1 MFATS
6 ACGGSND
13 SQRAGK
19 APRASFPTTGCRRSP
34 LAGVHT
40 PDRLR
45 LLDRC
50 RAIAG
55 TVKEPEKNRG
65 DGDATFNLA
74 PDPAYASMLDDKNRQ
89 EGGIHVEI
97 VPADQVGCVKG
108 QPVEHPGVTGLGDCT
123 GAHLKLPRAGAH
135 VRVVGAYV
143 LDVSN
148 DWNEFHPVWK
158 ITVQ

>member
-1 MFATS
+1 VGATS
-6 ACGGSND
+6 ACGGSKD
-13 SQRAGK
+13 SQGANQ
-19 APRASFPTTGCRRSP
+19 APRASFPVASCRKSP

-50 RAIAG
+50 RAIVG

-65 DGDATFNLA
+65 DGDWTFNLA
-74 PDPAYASMLDDKNRQ
+74 PDPAYASMLNEKNVQ

-97 VPADQVGCVKG
+97 VPADQAACVKG
-108 QPVEHPGVTGLGDCT
+108 QPVEHPGVTGLGECT
-123 GAHLKLPRAGAH
+123 GAHLKLPRTRAH
-135 VRVVGAYV
+135 VRVMGAYV

-148 DWNEFHPVWK
+148 NWNEFHPVWK
-158 ITVQ
+158 ITVL

>member
-1 MFATS
+1 MRQLERLP
-6 ACGGSND
+6 GE
-13 SQRAGK
+13 SQ
-19 APRASFPTTGCRRSP
+19 PPPSSFPNTGCRKSP

-45 LLDRC
+45 LLARC
-50 RAIAG
+50 RAIVG
-55 TVKEPEKNRG
+55 TVKEPQKNHG

-74 PDPAYASMLDDKNRQ
+74 PDPAYASMLNEKNVQ

-97 VPADQVGCVKG
+97 VPADQAGCVKG
-108 QPVEHPGVTGLGDCT
+108 QPVEHPGVTGLGTCT

-143 LDVSN
+143 LDVN
-148 DWNEFHPVWK
+148 NNWNEFHPVWK
-158 ITVQ
+158 ITIL